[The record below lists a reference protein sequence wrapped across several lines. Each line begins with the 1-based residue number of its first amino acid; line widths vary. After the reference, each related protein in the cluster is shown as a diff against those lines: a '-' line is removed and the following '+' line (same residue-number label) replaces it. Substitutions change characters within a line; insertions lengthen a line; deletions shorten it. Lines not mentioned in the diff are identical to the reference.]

1 MVGQLHI
8 YVCLQEGNIWV
19 LVAKMGRIVNDVW
32 LMIIRGLYYPID
44 SIDHEEYHD
53 GTSSTAQGGGGSFKN
68 RKPIGEV
75 GCCESGMAE
84 RSH

>member
-1 MVGQLHI
+1 MLGQLHI
-8 YVCLQEGNIWV
+8 YVCLQEGNMWV

-53 GTSSTAQGGGGSFKN
+53 GIMG
-68 RKPIGEV
+68 
-75 GCCESGMAE
+75 
-84 RSH
+84 